1 MRLLVTVTALV
12 VGTAMAAAAQQ
23 DSTKPAMEARDS
35 TDVLVL
41 EHDFTGPGEFA
52 RVFLL
57 KGQVY
62 RAVLSTGDASL
73 EIYPVKGGP
82 PVFFARE
89 ESDAPGAS
97 GTTVLS
103 VYPRA
108 DAEYQIRLIQGG
120 PIVTLRLYRDIRA
133 SRRRQKV
140 LSTPGWEIGGEIAA
154 GGHSGFLLNTETG
167 LVTDSDRGGL
177 HVEGCFSARS
187 GPGVLRY
194 VSGCALGLAWDTRP
208 QSKGALWFFLEPRIR
223 FYGGRPRGQSNTE
236 FGGLLRAGFGM
247 INKVSVNPTLIA
259 PGLYLTHNIRKNLGG
274 KGWAF
279 TLAWRHY
286 LVGNRGEGTHKVGAE
301 LVTAGLG
308 YYQ

>member
-1 MRLLVTVTALV
+1 MRFLVTATVLV
-12 VGTAMAAAAQQ
+12 VGRAMAATAQQ
-23 DSTKPAMEARDS
+23 DSTRPVIEAKDS

-41 EHDFTGPGEFA
+41 DHDFTGPGEFA

-62 RAVLSTGDASL
+62 RAELSTGDASL

-120 PIVTLRLYRDIRA
+120 PVVTLRLYRDIRA

-140 LSTPGWEIGGEIAA
+140 LSEPGWEIGGEVAF
-154 GGHSGFLLNTETG
+154 GGHTGYLLNTTSG
-167 LVTDSDRGGL
+167 GITDSDRSGL

-187 GPGVLRY
+187 GPGILQY
-194 VSGCALGLAWDTRP
+194 VSGCAIGMAWDTRP
-208 QSKGALWFFLEPRIR
+208 RSKGTLWIYLEPRIR
-223 FYGGRPRGQSNTE
+223 FLGGRPRGQSNTE
-236 FGGLLRAGFGM
+236 IGTLLRVGFGM
-247 INKVSVNPTLIA
+247 INKVSVTPTLVA
-259 PGLYLTHNIRKNLGG
+259 PGLYATRNIRRNLAG
-274 KGWAF
+274 KGFAF
-279 TLAWRHY
+279 TLAWHHY
-286 LVGNRGEGTHKVGAE
+286 LIGNRGEGTRKVNAE
-301 LVTAGLG
+301 MLTAGFG
-308 YYQ
+308 YY